1 MIATYTFP
9 KFYSLTRSNKKTLVT
24 TLTCKG
30 YLFRNFFALAI
41 AVCWGSFSAKAQ
53 SVAPLPTA
61 PITLDEA
68 IRRAQA
74 VETTYAAAVADAG
87 VAQAQRAITRSA
99 LLPGVVYH
107 NQFLYTQGFGVPLNP
122 TGSGGQNPSS
132 VRFISNNA
140 VHEYFSQ
147 GVVSETISGAGVAD
161 YKRINAEAAAA
172 QARLEVARRGLVAT
186 VVGYYYSF
194 LAADASVAVA
204 NRAVA
209 EATHFSTIT
218 RQLEAG
224 GEVAHADTVRADLQ
238 EQQRKRELND
248 AVLAVVKARVDLGVL
263 LFPDPTTPYTLAT
276 TLDQMPSLPAR
287 AEIDAAAKANNP
299 DVRAAFESLRSA
311 DLDVTA
317 SRFGYLP
324 DLNLNYS
331 YGIDAPEFA
340 IHTPEGPRN
349 LGYSA
354 SATLD
359 IPVWD
364 WLATHNRVKQSMIRR
379 TQARAEL
386 TVTQRRL
393 IASLDELYQEA
404 SVSQTQMTLLDQS
417 VQTATESLRLTNL
430 RYSAGEG
437 SVLEV
442 VDSQNSLVNAELSR
456 ADGAVR
462 YFVALA
468 NLQTLTGNMP

>member
-1 MIATYTFP
+1 MIATYTSSN
-9 KFYSLTRSNKKTLVT
+9 FYSFTRSNKKTLVT

-30 YLFRNFFALAI
+30 YLFRNFVALAI
-41 AVCWGSFSAKAQ
+41 AVCLGSFSANGQ
-53 SVAPLPTA
+53 SGTPSPTT

-74 VETTYAAAVADAG
+74 VETTYGAAVADAG
-87 VAQAQRAITRSA
+87 VAQAERVIARSA

-107 NQFLYTQGFGVPLNP
+107 NQFLYTQGFGVPLAL
-122 TGSGGQNPSS
+122 TGSSGQNPSS

-147 GVVSETISGAGVAD
+147 GVVSETLSGAGVAD
-161 YKRINAEAAAA
+161 YRRINAEAAAA

-186 VVGYYYSF
+186 VVGYYYSA
-194 LAADASVAVA
+194 LAADARVAVA

-209 EATHFSTIT
+209 EASHFSTNT

-224 GEVAHADTVRADLQ
+224 GEVAHADTVRGDLQ

-248 AVLAVVKARVDLGVL
+248 AVLAAEKARVELGVL
-263 LFPDPTTPYTLAT
+263 LFPDPMTPYTLAT
-276 TLDQMPSLPAR
+276 SLDHMPSLPTR

-311 DLDVTA
+311 DLAVTA

-324 DLNLNYS
+324 DLSLNYA
-331 YGIDAPEFA
+331 YGIDAPQFA
-340 IHTPEGPRN
+340 IHTPQGPRN
-349 LGYSA
+349 LGYAA

-364 WLATHNRVKQSMIRR
+364 WFATHNRVKQSTIRR
-379 TQARAEL
+379 TQA
-386 TVTQRRL
+386 QRGANR
-393 IASLDELYQEA
+393 D
-404 SVSQTQMTLLDQS
+404 
-417 VQTATESLRLTNL
+417 ATSPHRF
-430 RYSAGEG
+430 S
-437 SVLEV
+437 
-442 VDSQNSLVNAELSR
+442 
-456 ADGAVR
+456 
-462 YFVALA
+462 
-468 NLQTLTGNMP
+468 